1 MARRYRRRSYYG
13 RRRNDF
19 NNGLFAVAIIFIG
32 TFWALGELNRNA
44 AQFLSLI
51 IVCGIAVLLV
61 VGGLAAWKYQSSR
74 RKMRALDIAAVDT
87 MDPLEF
93 EKFVEMLLKA
103 QGFTRTR
110 LTERYDYGVDIVAH
124 KDGIT
129 WGVQVKRY
137 NNMVKAEAVRQVF
150 TALTRYKCDRAM
162 VVTNNVFSRPA
173 KALASDNNCVL
184 IDRDELAKWILKFQ
198 ES

>member
-1 MARRYRRRSYYG
+1 MARRYRRRSYYS
-13 RRRNDF
+13 RRNNID
-19 NNGLFAVAIIFIG
+19 NGLFVIVIIFIG
-32 TFWALGELNRNA
+32 TFWLLGELNRNA
-44 AQFLSLI
+44 AQLLSF
-51 IVCGIAVLLV
+51 VFAAGVVALLV
-61 VGGLAAWKYQSSR
+61 IVGVTLWKYQSTR
-74 RKMRALDIAAVDT
+74 RKMKALDVAAVDT

-93 EKFVEMLLKA
+93 ERFVEMLLKD
-103 QGFTRTR
+103 QGFTRTQQ
-110 LTERYDYGVDIVAH
+110 TERYDYGVDIVAY
-124 KDGIT
+124 KDGVT

-137 NNMVKAEAVRQVF
+137 NHMVKAEAVRQVF

-173 KALASDNNCVL
+173 KVLAADNNCIL

>member
-1 MARRYRRRSYYG
+1 MARRYRKYYYK

-19 NNGLFAVAIIFIG
+19 DNKLFVAAIIFLG
-32 TFWALGELNRNA
+32 TFWLIGELNRNA
-44 AQFLSLI
+44 AQLLSFI
-51 IVCGIAVLLV
+51 I
-61 VGGLAAWKYQSSR
+61 VGGLAVLLAVGGMALWKYQSNK
-74 RKMRALDIAAVDT
+74 RKMRALDITAVDT

-93 EKFVEMLLKA
+93 ERFVEMLLKA

-124 KDGIT
+124 KDGLT

-173 KALASDNNCVL
+173 KVLAADNNCVL
-184 IDRDELAKWILKFQ
+184 VDRDELAGWILKFQ
-198 ES
+198 QI